1 MARAARDRA
10 PFHHIHSG
18 GRDYDAMVE
27 HLQEKGV
34 RLADNPNLDLRQYI
48 YDMPTVLAAA
58 HLVLCRAGAATLSE
72 LAAIAKPSILV
83 PSPNVTADHQT
94 KNARAL
100 ETKGAAVVVPDAE
113 CRTKAMPRAVELLA
127 DRETLAALEQ
137 GENAMAE
144 AVAEKNGQGC
154 VTTATGGLTLWER
167 DYGLPVREGAS
178 LEDRR
183 AAVRAAMLGGRTL
196 TPAFL
201 KELCVTLGGGDR
213 GEVEEDFAHWSVTAL
228 TVGEGRVPTDIPAL
242 KRAVERLKP
251 AHLSVTVLP
260 TADLTARRWEAVT
273 GGVMMEVWG

>member
-1 MARAARDRA
+1 M
-10 PFHHIHSG
+10 
-18 GRDYDAMVE
+18 
-27 HLQEKGV
+27 
-34 RLADNPNLDLRQYI
+34 RLPEFL
-48 YDMPTVLAAA
+48 TE
-58 HLVLCRAGAATLSE
+58 LS
-72 LAAIAKPSILV
+72 PV
-83 PSPNVTADHQT
+83 
-94 KNARAL
+94 
-100 ETKGAAVVVPDAE
+100 
-113 CRTKAMPRAVELLA
+113 
-127 DRETLAALEQ
+127 RETLTALEQ

-144 AVAEKNGQGC
+144 AVAEKNGQVC
-154 VTTATGGLTLWER
+154 VETATGGLTLWER

-228 TVGEGRVPTDIPAL
+228 TVGEGRVPADIPAL
-242 KRAVERLKP
+242 ERALERLKP

-260 TADLTARRWEAVT
+260 TADMTAQRWAAVT